1 MISDSLL
8 IKKNQ
13 KLEKSNLKIIKDV
26 FFKLDNLDKDNLSN
40 FLIFKEA
47 LNWKSILWSILNKNF
62 DMDDIDEFFFYI
74 DNLGENFQIKD
85 FIPQRLYS
93 AHLNYYYG
101 VVIEQALREIKREDL
116 EKEKNLLS
124 NKSFDFLD
132 NEIFIFLYGNSKLNL
147 WKEFALNFRLNNRS
161 YYVPSKIYCNE
172 LDNFDYWLSKKR
184 IVNCTRELNASLL
197 SRGVQYLK
205 GLGINE

>member
-93 AHLNYYYG
+93 AHLN
-101 VVIEQALREIKREDL
+101 
-116 EKEKNLLS
+116 
-124 NKSFDFLD
+124 
-132 NEIFIFLYGNSKLNL
+132 
-147 WKEFALNFRLNNRS
+147 
-161 YYVPSKIYCNE
+161 
-172 LDNFDYWLSKKR
+172 
-184 IVNCTRELNASLL
+184 
-197 SRGVQYLK
+197 
-205 GLGINE
+205 

>member
-74 DNLGENFQIKD
+74 DNLGENF
-85 FIPQRLYS
+85 
-93 AHLNYYYG
+93 
-101 VVIEQALREIKREDL
+101 
-116 EKEKNLLS
+116 
-124 NKSFDFLD
+124 
-132 NEIFIFLYGNSKLNL
+132 
-147 WKEFALNFRLNNRS
+147 
-161 YYVPSKIYCNE
+161 
-172 LDNFDYWLSKKR
+172 
-184 IVNCTRELNASLL
+184 
-197 SRGVQYLK
+197 
-205 GLGINE
+205 